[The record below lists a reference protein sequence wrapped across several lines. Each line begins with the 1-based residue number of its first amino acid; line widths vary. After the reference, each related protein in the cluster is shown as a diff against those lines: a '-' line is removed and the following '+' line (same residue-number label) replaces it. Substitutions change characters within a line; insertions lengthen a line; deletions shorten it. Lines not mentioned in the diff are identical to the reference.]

1 MKTPARILRARID
14 EAPGP
19 RRYLSNRDLDRR
31 DRILQAGCLVL
42 AEFGRHAI
50 TMASFAL
57 GLGLLPGTVR
67 RLFPDL
73 DNLLGEIIRQHIRAV
88 SIAVCAVPQDVADRP
103 AAQRAAYI
111 TATRTSLGAPAAA
124 QLLLLDRRLL
134 PPDERASIEAARDSL
149 AEILGGPHGMLILN
163 LLDMA
168 CLSPAQ
174 IEATIAILAPAAAS
188 PPEAAPELAPALA
201 PEQNAETTVTAPAMP
216 PLAATTPPA
225 QSPEKPPSLGRP
237 LPPPWR
243 PGPQQ
248 PRAQPPDPPRRAK
261 PDTSPG
267 KSLYQ
272 RALASLP

>member
-57 GLGLLPGTVR
+57 GLGLSPGTVR

-73 DNLLGEIIRQHIRAV
+73 DNLLGEIIRQHLRTV

-111 TATRTSLGAPAAA
+111 AATRTSLGAPAAA
-124 QLLLLDRRLL
+124 QLLLMDRRLL
-134 PPDERASIEAARDSL
+134 PPDERASIEAARDTL
-149 AEILGGPHGMLILN
+149 ADILGGPHGMLILD

-174 IEATIAILAPAAAS
+174 IEATVAILAPAAPA
-188 PPEAAPELAPALA
+188 EAAPERISEPPAEMA
-201 PEQNAETTVTAPAMP
+201 ASPAAVP

-225 QSPEKPPSLGRP
+225 QSLEKRPSLGRA

-248 PRAQPPDPPRRAK
+248 PRAQPPDGSPRTR
-261 PDTSPG
+261 PDTPPG